1 MNIKETISV
10 DEVVQLLNQLS
21 IEDKTAME
29 NLICARVECNEAV
42 ANHPT
47 VQVSQDED
55 GSFRVGFLGVLNGLF
70 GVAQDGFG
78 AIAAD
83 FDENGLKGFVRI
95 R

>member
-1 MNIKETISV
+1 MSIKETISV

-47 VQVSQDED
+47 VQVSQDA
-55 GSFRVGFLGVLNGLF
+55 FKVGMLGVLNGLF